1 MAEGTALEM
10 RCAGNC
16 TEGSN
21 PSRSVLPLN
30 SLIKA
35 GNGPFGYGQ
44 VEFDGRAVPFH
55 GSQRPAPFSKSIR
68 VMMSAGLHTPLRLK
82 SH

>member
-21 PSRSVLPLN
+21 PSRSD
-30 SLIKA
+30 A
-35 GNGPFGYGQ
+35 FFGKTA
-44 VEFDGRAVPFH
+44 FCNHGRFLRSRNKGGRPQWGTARLFWFLADHLV
-55 GSQRPAPFSKSIR
+55 GSTHAEQA
-68 VMMSAGLHTPLRLK
+68 
-82 SH
+82 